1 VASAVDRLWGQRSAF
16 ARGTDSHVKMDR
28 KNKFTITLLSIAHFV
43 MDSYSSFLFQLLPLL
58 AMKLHLTPAQ
68 VGLLPPT
75 LTITSSLMQPLYG
88 VISDR
93 YLKRSMTVMGP
104 LIAAIFLSSLGMAT
118 SLPMLMALVVLG
130 GIGVGI
136 FHPQSAAMVSRA
148 AAADGGKSQG
158 MVMSIFSSAGTVG
171 YALGPVLVGAAVAG
185 FGLENSWYTVV
196 WGLAFWFVLL
206 RYCPSLERKERA
218 ADAPTLSEAL
228 RTAWGP
234 LTLLYFAVVL
244 RSAVSVSIQTYL
256 PFSLQDSGMTT
267 TAMSWVLAGFLFFGG
282 VGGFFGGALADRLG
296 ARRVTLAAMLLAAP
310 LLIAAFSTGGAFRY
324 VLLMAGGGV
333 LNLPIPISVVMAQ
346 RLVPA
351 GASTVSA
358 LMMGFAWG
366 AGAMMTPIAGALSQ
380 RYGFHRALMALAF
393 LPLAS
398 AALLWFYPKDER
410 AARTEIREASAVGA
424 VGD

>member
-1 VASAVDRLWGQRSAF
+1 
-16 ARGTDSHVKMDR
+16 
-28 KNKFTITLLSIAHFV
+28 
-43 MDSYSSFLFQLLPLL
+43 
-58 AMKLHLTPAQ
+58 
-68 VGLLPPT
+68 LPPT

-93 YLKRSMTVMGP
+93 YLKRSMAVLGP
-104 LIAAIFLSSLGMAT
+104 LIAAIFLSSLGMAG
-118 SLPMLMALVVLG
+118 SLPMLMALVILG

-136 FHPQSAAMVSRA
+136 FHPQGAAMVHRA
-148 AAADGGKSQG
+148 ATADGGRNQG

-171 YALGPVLVGAAVAG
+171 YALGPVLIGAIVTT
-185 FGLENSWYTVV
+185 FGLEQSWYAMA
-196 WGLAFWFVLL
+196 WGLAFWFVLF
-206 RYCPSLERKERA
+206 RYCPSLERKARA
-218 ADAPTLSEAL
+218 ADAPSLAEAL
-228 RTAWGP
+228 RAVWGP

-256 PFSLQDSGMTT
+256 PFSLQHEGLSA

-296 ARRVTLAAMLLAAP
+296 ARRVTLVAMLLAAP
-310 LLIAAFSTGGAFRY
+310 LLIAAFLVEGPLRY
-324 VLLMAGGGV
+324 GLLMAGGTV

-366 AGAMMTPIAGALSQ
+366 AGALLTPITGLLSE
-380 RYGFHRALMALAF
+380 RFGFSRALLALAV
-393 LPLAS
+393 LPLGS
-398 AALLWFYPKDER
+398 ALLLWFYPKDNLATR
-410 AARTEIREASAVGA
+410 VRMPEAVA
-424 VGD
+424 VGDC